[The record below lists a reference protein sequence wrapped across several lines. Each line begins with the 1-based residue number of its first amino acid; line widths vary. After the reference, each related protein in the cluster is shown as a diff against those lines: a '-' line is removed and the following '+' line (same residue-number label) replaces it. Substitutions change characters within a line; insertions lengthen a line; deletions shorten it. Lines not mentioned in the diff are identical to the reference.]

1 MARYGQRAV
10 TVSPPTPGRLL
21 GGRYQ
26 LDRPLA
32 AGGMA
37 QVWEGTDLV
46 LQRPIA
52 VKILKSA
59 LADDPT
65 IVERFRREALA
76 AARLHHPSIVPVF
89 DTIAVDG
96 LSAIVMPL
104 VRGKTL
110 RQVLDSRGRL
120 AVDEARVLGMQLA
133 DALDAAHHAGIV
145 HRDIKPGNILL
156 TPDGRALLSDF
167 GIAKATASDDDLTSA
182 GMVGTAKYLAP
193 EQVTGGTV
201 DGRADLYALG
211 VVLYECLAGSV
222 PFRGDSD
229 TATAFARLHMAPPSL
244 RERCPG
250 IPSFLDD
257 AVSRCLAVDPERRPS
272 SGAELAAALRS
283 PADTTEPVPVTRNG
297 TPPRGQP
304 MAPTV
309 AFAAARTVDDTLA
322 RTVVRD
328 ATPPH
333 LSTAAARAPG
343 RWVGPAVVAV
353 TLLVALAVA
362 VVVANRT
369 DAGNRFLHATL
380 GLPAH
385 GTAPG
390 VLAITE
396 IDPPPGDGHEDPTH
410 LPALTDGDPA
420 TAWTTEQY
428 HQSSLAF
435 KTGVGLAFSL
445 TGAPHHVT
453 IVSPSIGWSVR
464 IYVADSSHPD
474 FAGWGEPVV
483 TRSGISGD
491 GAFDLPPLGSFVL
504 VLFTDVGS
512 DGQLRIG
519 EVRFG

>member
-1 MARYGQRAV
+1 
-10 TVSPPTPGRLL
+10 
-21 GGRYQ
+21 
-26 LDRPLA
+26 
-32 AGGMA
+32 MA

-110 RQVLDSRGRL
+110 RQVLDARGRL
-120 AVDEARVLGMQLA
+120 AIDEARVLGMQLA
-133 DALDAAHHAGIV
+133 DALDAAHRAGIV

-167 GIAKATASDDDLTSA
+167 GIAKATAHDDDLTSV

-193 EQVTGGTV
+193 EQVTGGAV

-211 VVLYECLAGSV
+211 VVLFECLAGTV
-222 PFRGDSD
+222 PFRGEND
-229 TATAFARLHMAPPSL
+229 TATAFARLHLPPPSL
-244 RERCPG
+244 RERCRDVP
-250 IPSFLDD
+250 PYFDD
-257 AVSRCLAVDPERRPS
+257 AVARCLAVDPQKRPAT
-272 SGAELAAALRS
+272 GAELAAALR
-283 PADTTEPVPVTRNG
+283 PNGDAITEPTPLTPNR

-304 MAPTV
+304 STRVAASTNGTGSPANNTV
-309 AFAAARTVDDTLA
+309 ERAVL
-322 RTVVRD
+322 RD

-333 LSTAAARAPG
+333 AAHAEVGRPG

-353 TLLVALAVA
+353 AAAIALAVA
-362 VVVANRT
+362 IVVANRT
-369 DAGNRFLHATL
+369 EGGNRFLHATL

-385 GTAPG
+385 SAAPR
-390 VLAITE
+390 VVAVTE
-396 IDPPPGDGHEDPTH
+396 VDPPPGDGHEDPTH
-410 LPALTDGDPA
+410 VSALVDGSPA
-420 TAWTTEQY
+420 TVWTTEQY
-428 HQSSLAF
+428 HQSSLRF

-445 TGAPHHVT
+445 SRAPHHLK
-453 IVSPSIGWSVR
+453 IVSPSTGWGVR
-464 IYVADSSHPD
+464 IYVTDRPPADFS
-474 FAGWGEPVV
+474 ALGEPAV
-483 TRSGISGD
+483 TRSGIAGD
-491 GAFDLPPLGSFVL
+491 AAFDVPSSGSFVL
-504 VLFTDVGS
+504 VLFTEVGG
-512 DGQLRIG
+512 DGQLRVS
-519 EVRFG
+519 EVAFG